1 MLYDDFVKTV
11 CGENWKT
18 DSIPDRE
25 GGYGVAIVVAFM
37 KGIKPDL
44 NLMAKHLGIE
54 STILLQSFNNLMDCG
69 IFSDK
74 FNAKKDR
81 MLLGHENVDNA
92 EMAWMQICGIS
103 SAMIYQKMDD

>member
-1 MLYDDFVKTV
+1 MYEDFVKTV

-18 DSIPDRE
+18 DSEQDKE

-54 STILLQSFNNLMDCG
+54 STAILQSFNNLMDCG

-81 MLLGHENVDNA
+81 MLLGHENIDNA
-92 EMAWMQICGIS
+92 EMAWMQIAGIS
-103 SAMIYQKMDD
+103 ANLIYQKMDD